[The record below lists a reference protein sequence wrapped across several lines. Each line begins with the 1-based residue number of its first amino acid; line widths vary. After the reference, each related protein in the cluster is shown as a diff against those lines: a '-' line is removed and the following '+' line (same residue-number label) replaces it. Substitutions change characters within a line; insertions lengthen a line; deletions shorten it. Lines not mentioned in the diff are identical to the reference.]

1 MQSLAA
7 WDKFVNSRWI
17 PGSNIR
23 RVLKISFHIKQMLCT
38 GRGRMVIHMRGVCP
52 AHSGQKIIHK
62 MVQAGVHILCG
73 KAAVLVRPSGV
84 KIRRDGALKAVFNAF
99 SVSGNGR
106 PCPPCNLP
114 AKKAVGRE
122 CNSALIKKGSV

>member
-7 WDKFVNSRWI
+7 WDKFVNSLLI
-17 PGSNIR
+17 PGNNIR

-38 GRGRMVIHMRGVCP
+38 GRGSMVIHMRGVCP

-84 KIRRDGALKAVFNAF
+84 KIRRDGALKSGFQCVFSFRQRQAMPTVQF
-99 SVSGNGR
+99 A
-106 PCPPCNLP
+106 CQ
-114 AKKAVGRE
+114 
-122 CNSALIKKGSV
+122 KGSREGM